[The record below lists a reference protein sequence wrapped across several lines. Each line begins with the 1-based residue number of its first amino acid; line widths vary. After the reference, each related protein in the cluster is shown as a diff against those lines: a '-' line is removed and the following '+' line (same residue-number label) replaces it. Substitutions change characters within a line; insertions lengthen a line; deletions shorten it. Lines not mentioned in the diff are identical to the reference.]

1 MLAVFGSVRVAQSP
15 VGCLY
20 SWPRAGRDQRK
31 LGDPRVLLRHSFSS
45 MGEQRIFRGADRG
58 AALCFWRLL
67 IWKTVNRTEKLFY
80 YFIYGMNNCLMVT
93 CELHKQFSSLKIRC
107 CYHTLFSYSV
117 FSHCSFVLKACMY
130 PATLMV
136 SVRLNLKTS
145 NGSKICQVTLRNLP
159 WDEWVGK
166 ISLICSWEEIPLRYN
181 FIFCKWSAWDCGC
194 LVPQR
199 QVKKTSK
206 PVQGSRVGASS
217 SAVRL
222 ASVIKSSP
230 SASDFS
236 PPRAIALSMLARFQQ
251 ALLYQIRYLLQWTS
265 AVGPRGA
272 SVKKTAF
279 KVQRA
284 GLGEGF
290 FVCFMPP
297 VRIKWREALWY
308 CAGIVENIL
317 NFSCFSKYQ
326 SREVWVMLCFL
337 LSINISSGAL
347 CVVVMKML
355 RECACVCFPCLF
367 AGVCWALVLG
377 KIARGSGLRGLGSLL
392 KILGSNHARTV
403 YRGSG
408 YVGSVI

>member
-1 MLAVFGSVRVAQSP
+1 
-15 VGCLY
+15 
-20 SWPRAGRDQRK
+20 
-31 LGDPRVLLRHSFSS
+31 
-45 MGEQRIFRGADRG
+45 
-58 AALCFWRLL
+58 
-67 IWKTVNRTEKLFY
+67 
-80 YFIYGMNNCLMVT
+80 
-93 CELHKQFSSLKIRC
+93 
-107 CYHTLFSYSV
+107 
-117 FSHCSFVLKACMY
+117 MY
-130 PATLMV
+130 PATLRV
-136 SVRLNLKTS
+136 SVRVNLKTS

-181 FIFCKWSAWDCGC
+181 FIFCEWFAWDCGC
-194 LVPQR
+194 SVPQR
-199 QVKKTSK
+199 QVKKMSK
-206 PVQGSRVGASS
+206 PVQGSRVRASS
-217 SAVRL
+217 STVRL
-222 ASVIKSSP
+222 ASVIKTLLQRVTSHRHEP
-230 SASDFS
+230 SR
-236 PPRAIALSMLARFQQ
+236 PGCCRALSVLARFQQ

-279 KVQRA
+279 KVQWA

-297 VRIKWREALWY
+297 VRIKWREPLWY

-403 YRGSG
+403 YHDGSG
-408 YVGSVI
+408 YIGSVI